1 MAVPVSAEKI
11 FDLGPLPVTNS
22 VINGWVAVLVFFI
35 LALLLRRRR
44 AAVPK
49 GLQNAAEQLL
59 EFMLNFIDQ
68 VTHDRARS
76 RKFLPIVGSLFLFI
90 LFSNWLGLVPGVGS
104 IGVWKLVEG
113 APELVPLFRPATSD
127 LNMTLAMGITSVLA
141 SHVIGVGAIGFF
153 KYWGKFIQVHKI
165 WNALKRFGR
174 DKFHEAVIG
183 VFIALIELVVGFI
196 ELMSEAAKMVS
207 LSLRLFGNVFAGEV
221 LLYVFFRLAGYLVPI
236 PFMFLELMVGIIQ
249 AMIFSTLVLVYLT
262 VATDQPHGSGEGH
275 GEGHEAAPAG
285 EGADH

>member
-1 MAVPVSAEKI
+1 MAVPVSAEKL

-22 VINGWVAVLVFFI
+22 VVNGWVAVLVFLI
-35 LALLLRRRR
+35 LALLLRKRRD
-44 AAVPK
+44 AVPK

-68 VTHDRARS
+68 VTHDRVRS

-153 KYWGKFIQVHKI
+153 KYWGKFIQIGKI

-262 VATDQPHGSGEGH
+262 VATDQPHGS
-275 GEGHEAAPAG
+275 EGHEAVPAG
-285 EGADH
+285 EGAHH